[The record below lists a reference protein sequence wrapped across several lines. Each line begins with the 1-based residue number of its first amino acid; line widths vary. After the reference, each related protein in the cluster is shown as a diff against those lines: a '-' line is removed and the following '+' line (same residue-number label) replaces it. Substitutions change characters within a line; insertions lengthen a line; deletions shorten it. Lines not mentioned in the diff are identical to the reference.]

1 MTASPTPG
9 SVSTVGMFRLAFVP
23 KGSNPLSLAILNG
36 VTTKDITYSLTPG
49 GWRPA
54 TTENTV
60 SDGRFTQKQILNR
73 KGNFS
78 LALEVQYT
86 YGATDDIAYPT
97 LIEDVEGFIVVRES
111 VDNAVD
117 WALTQKADVFAIKA
131 GKQRKDPPAE
141 NALKTITQGLYLTAP
156 TLVDQSVV
164 A

>member
-9 SVSTVGMFRLAFVP
+9 SVSTVGMYRAVFVP
-23 KGSNPLSLAILNG
+23 KGSNPLSTAILG
-36 VTTKDITYSLTPG
+36 GATAKDITYSLTPG

-60 SDGRFTQKQILNR
+60 SDGRFTQKQVLNR

-86 YGATDDIAYPT
+86 YGATDDVAYVA
-97 LIEDVEGFIVVRES
+97 LVEDIEGFIVVRES
-111 VDNAVD
+111 LDNAVD
-117 WALTQKADVFAIKA
+117 WAVAQKVDVFAIKA

-156 TLVDQSVV
+156 TLVDQTTI

>member
-9 SVSTVGMFRLAFVP
+9 SVSTTGMFRVWFVP
-23 KGSNPLSLAILNG
+23 KGSNPLSVAVLGGILA
-36 VTTKDITYSLTPG
+36 KDLTYSLTPG

-60 SDGRFTQKQILNR
+60 SDGRFTQRQVLSR
-73 KGNFS
+73 KGNYS
-78 LALEVQYT
+78 LALEVQYV

-111 VDNAVD
+111 VTNDVD
-117 WALTQKADVFAIKA
+117 PTAAQKVDVFAIQA

-141 NALKTITQGLYLTAP
+141 NALKTITQGLYSTAP
-156 TLVDQSVV
+156 TKVDQALV

>member
-9 SVSTVGMFRLAFVP
+9 SISTTGMFRLAFVP
-23 KGSNPLSLAILNG
+23 KGSNPLSVAVLAAAPA
-36 VTTKDITYSLTPG
+36 KDLTYSITPG

-54 TTENTV
+54 TTENAI
-60 SDGRFTQKQILNR
+60 SDGRFTQRQVLSR

-78 LALEVQYT
+78 TALEVQYT
-86 YGATDDIAYPT
+86 YGALDDLAYPT

-111 VDNAVD
+111 IVNDLD
-117 WALTQKADVFAIKA
+117 WAIAQLVDVFTIKA

-141 NALKTITQGLYLTAP
+141 NALKTITQGLYITAP
-156 TLVDQSVV
+156 TKVDQALV